1 MLNASV
7 LILLTRGPVLHAIP
21 DRARPWLVLLLATYC
36 VASFGFIVQA
46 VEALRLK
53 PEARDGDRDQ
63 WRSFEG
69 TSRKAGADLPG
80 VSRLIR
86 GPQACIPFEE
96 ERQRW
101 SQARLSELNAELIVL
116 NRSVS
121 RLLDGQ
127 MVSVA
132 KVYHGLKALA
142 LLAALI
148 LALLLGGPLLA
159 GSGSP
164 DAASDISATTGS

>member
-1 MLNASV
+1 M
-7 LILLTRGPVLHAIP
+7 
-21 DRARPWLVLLLATYC
+21 
-36 VASFGFIVQA
+36 
-46 VEALRLK
+46 
-53 PEARDGDRDQ
+53 
-63 WRSFEG
+63 
-69 TSRKAGADLPG
+69 
-80 VSRLIR
+80 SRLIR

-121 RLLDGQ
+121 RLPDGQ

-148 LALLLGGPLLA
+148 LALLLGSPLLA

>member
-80 VSRLIR
+80 
-86 GPQACIPFEE
+86 
-96 ERQRW
+96 
-101 SQARLSELNAELIVL
+101 
-116 NRSVS
+116 
-121 RLLDGQ
+121 
-127 MVSVA
+127 
-132 KVYHGLKALA
+132 
-142 LLAALI
+142 
-148 LALLLGGPLLA
+148 
-159 GSGSP
+159 
-164 DAASDISATTGS
+164 